1 VPSLISVHNFLG
13 QPEAAN
19 GVLRHASKALNMQIK
34 DEWYEKL
41 QRWGEAYA
49 AYARR
54 AQESRE
60 LGAEG
65 DAARL
70 EASEGQMRCLRAL
83 GEWDDLRSLA
93 DECWPAA
100 DARARERIAPL
111 AAAAACQMGQLEQ
124 MGPFVDHMAK
134 AQPRSRPAAPCRVR
148 VRRRRCGRGARRL
161 NCTRPARPPPPLVLS
176 GHAASLT
183 PY

>member
-1 VPSLISVHNFLG
+1 MPSLISVHNFLG

-70 EASEGQMRCLRAL
+70 EASEGQMRCLRAVFL
-83 GEWDDLRSLA
+83 LY
-93 DECWPAA
+93 A
-100 DARARERIAPL
+100 DAGPRL
-111 AAAAACQMGQLEQ
+111 GAAAL
-124 MGPFVDHMAK
+124 PP
-134 AQPRSRPAAPCRVR
+134 AQWHRFCIDLLR
-148 VRRRRCGRGARRL
+148 
-161 NCTRPARPPPPLVLS
+161 
-176 GHAASLT
+176 T
-183 PY
+183 PS